1 MYTVIMTMCDA
12 QTYAHVLHS
21 DRSDLHYKGSE
32 MKRHINIFTENLIR
46 YQFLGNALIKLAT
59 FTIPQIRIVP
69 LFAYRVETV
78 CSKCTQCV
86 CDAKKKRNERTF
98 VVTIVVLLHHVFI
111 TKRVGKR
118 SEHGRPLIKRTR
130 KRNNFLGSLYKRR
143 SMIVTPSWFL
153 SCHKRHFDNSLSV
166 VQYDFVCFFIRI
178 VLNVWWHLHERR

>member
-1 MYTVIMTMCDA
+1 MTMCDA

-32 MKRHINIFTENLIR
+32 MKRQINIFTENLIQ
-46 YQFLGNALIKLAT
+46 YQFLGNVLIKLAT

-143 SMIVTPSWFL
+143 SMIVTPS
-153 SCHKRHFDNSLSV
+153 
-166 VQYDFVCFFIRI
+166 
-178 VLNVWWHLHERR
+178 